1 MRRVTATAV
10 ALGAT
15 LALVAGV
22 PAANAATGA
31 ATVPGAG
38 VEERNYEVHAYGPVL
53 GGAEGLTFQVRPQQR
68 TWSLTIS
75 FEGIE
80 VTYFAGTYTTSGDVS
95 TFINHSFELP
105 SCDFRLVSEQSGA
118 RYAGLSS
125 CRLPYKLFP
134 IKGLFLL
141 EET

>member
-10 ALGAT
+10 VLGVTFALA
-15 LALVAGV
+15 AGV
-22 PAANAATGA
+22 PAASAAA
-31 ATVPGAG
+31 GAG
-38 VEERNYEVHAYGPVL
+38 TVWAAGIEERNYEVHAYGPVL
-53 GGAEGLTFQVRPQQR
+53 GEAEGLSFQIRPERR
-68 TWSLTIS
+68 TWSLTIT

-95 TFINHSFELP
+95 TFINDSFELP
-105 SCDFRLVSEQSGA
+105 SCDFTLASEQSGT
-118 RYAGLSS
+118 RYVGFSS
-125 CRLPYKLFP
+125 CRLSYRLFP

>member
-10 ALGAT
+10 AVGAT
-15 LALVAGV
+15 LALAAAV
-22 PAANAATGA
+22 PAASAATA
-31 ATVPGAG
+31 AGTVPAAG

-53 GGAEGLTFQVRPQQR
+53 GGAEGLTFQIRPQRR

-80 VTYFAGTYTTSGDVS
+80 VTYFAGAYTTSGDVS
-95 TFINHSFELP
+95 TFINDSLELP
-105 SCDFRLVSEQSGA
+105 SCDFTLVSEQSGA
-118 RYAGLSS
+118 RYAGFSS
-125 CRLPYKLFP
+125 CRLPYRLLP